1 MTRCQWVKQ
10 SSPIYV
16 AYHDQE
22 WGVPV
27 YDDAKLYEMLFL
39 ECFQAGLSWLVVLNK
54 REGFRAAFD
63 GFDPVRIATYGEDKI
78 ETLLQNAAI
87 IRSRGKIRAA
97 VNNAR
102 VFLAIQKEFGSFSK
116 YLWGFVD
123 GTPIVNRDGHLQTK
137 TDLSDRV
144 SADLI
149 RRGMKYAGSVTV
161 YSYLQA
167 VGVVNDHDSACFR
180 HPDHQVEAGGQ
191 DN

>member
-54 REGFRAAFD
+54 REGFRAVFD
-63 GFDPVRIATYGEDKI
+63 GFDPVRIAAYGEDKI

-97 VNNAR
+97 INNAR
-102 VFLAIQKEFGSFSK
+102 IFLSIQKEFGSFSK

-123 GTPIVNRDGHLQTK
+123 GTPIVSRDGHLPTK

-167 VGVVNDHDSACFR
+167 VGVVNDHDSACYR
-180 HPDHQVEAGGQ
+180 HPDQQREAGGQ